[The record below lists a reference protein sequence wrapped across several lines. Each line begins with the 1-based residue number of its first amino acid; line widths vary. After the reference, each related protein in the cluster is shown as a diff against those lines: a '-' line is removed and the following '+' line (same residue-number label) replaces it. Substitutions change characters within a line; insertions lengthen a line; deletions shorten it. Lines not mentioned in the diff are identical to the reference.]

1 MTITTGHVTKGKIII
16 KTFCKK
22 YDLKTSSR
30 PVVFVKN

>member
-22 YDLKTSSR
+22 YDLKTR